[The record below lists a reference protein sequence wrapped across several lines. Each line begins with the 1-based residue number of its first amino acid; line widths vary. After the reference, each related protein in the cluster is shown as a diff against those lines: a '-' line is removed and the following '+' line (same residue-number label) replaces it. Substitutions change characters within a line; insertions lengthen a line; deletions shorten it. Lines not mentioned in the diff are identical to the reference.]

1 MSIQTCPKCG
11 AREFTWAVANP
22 NRVVQ
27 WHCSPCDYAATEDE
41 AKRIDC
47 QHCGSKVLKLLLTD
61 EKSSYYFCLDCGK
74 IDSA

>member
-1 MSIQTCPKCG
+1 MSMQTCPKCE
-11 AREFTWAVANP
+11 AREFTWSVEKP
-22 NRVVQ
+22 SQVVQ
-27 WHCSPCDYAATEDE
+27 WHCSHCGYSSIEDE

-61 EKSSYYFCLDCGK
+61 EKSSYYYCLDCKK